1 MQCCFEQAR
10 DVVSLPEIIEHF
22 GAELEELADSS
33 VSIAES
39 FAMLRMHLVNVD
51 VRQAADLALKI
62 LDNILDHP
70 NDPKLWKLNLKNEEM
85 QTKLW
90 RHEGGRALLKAIGFG
105 DPAEVANDNHPSEMT
120 KKGVQGAASKPPIG
134 KNPGSINMHSDVL
147 ILKALAKNFS
157 KTLSLPPDLLHTLRS
172 RRYEIDQEIVA
183 LEGSP
188 SVAAAIREMRVYH
201 SVAEVRN
208 GAETALVIIRNVLTQ
223 PKDLRMYR
231 VKRSNPTFHRNLGRL
246 RSSELL
252 MHAIGFRGSGDNT
265 ATTDFGSSMGAGM
278 GTLST
283 MGLSTMGGPTGH
295 SRENSMM
302 MSLSA
307 SINLNASHTSDS
319 SLAFPKHT
327 SAIYVLQPVSKMGFN
342 ASSNLAEGA
351 DPAKFK
357 FPSLDAETEKF
368 LWRRKADLEL
378 ALRAL
383 DGVGKQRIYR
393 TESFILVK
401 RHPLRHP
408 NSILFPTLALIF
420 NQMLLL
426 EDLSGSAKRS
436 VLPPVHSQNVPSKSV
451 HRWTPKK
458 TKARG
463 PGPALPPKP
472 RLTTTLPCLR
482 TLPMQLCQTFF
493 VVPLLLSRHK

>member
-1 MQCCFEQAR
+1 MQYSSSNTIYHCCFNQAR
-10 DVVSLPEIIEHF
+10 DVVSFPEIIEHF

-105 DPAEVANDNHPSEMT
+105 DPSEIANDIHSETT
-120 KKGVQGAASKPPIG
+120 KKGVQGTGSKTPTG
-134 KNPGSINMHSDVL
+134 KNHGSINIHTEVL

-157 KTLSLPPDLLHTLRS
+157 KTLTLPPDLLHTLRS
-172 RRYEIDQEIVA
+172 RRFEIDQEIVA

-188 SVAAAIREMRVYH
+188 SVAAAIREMRIYH
-201 SVAEVRN
+201 SVMEVRN
-208 GAETALVIIRNVLTQ
+208 GAETALVIVRNVLTQ

-265 ATTDFGSSMGAGM
+265 AIADFSSGMVTGM

-283 MGLSTMGGPTGH
+283 MGLSTGH
-295 SRENSMM
+295 GKENSMM

-307 SINLNASHTSDS
+307 SINLNGSLTTDS
-319 SLAFPKHT
+319 TLAFPKHT
-327 SAIYVLQPVSKMGFN
+327 SAVYVLQPVAKTGFN

-351 DPAKFK
+351 DPTKFK

-383 DGVGKQRIYR
+383 DGVGKRRLKLIRVESSDQSLHLNSNQLFIFSSLSFNTRYCCRWTPR
-393 TESFILVK
+393 TESNG
-401 RHPLRHP
+401 RYCC
-408 NSILFPTLALIF
+408 
-420 NQMLLL
+420 
-426 EDLSGSAKRS
+426 
-436 VLPPVHSQNVPSKSV
+436 
-451 HRWTPKK
+451 WC
-458 TKARG
+458 
-463 PGPALPPKP
+463 P
-472 RLTTTLPCLR
+472 R
-482 TLPMQLCQTFF
+482 
-493 VVPLLLSRHK
+493 